1 MTGRQ
6 QFDFERL
13 ERACVKAKPK
23 IVKRSL
29 EWARQTSEKIVK
41 EDDKTRLHAN
51 FNKIVAMI
59 DAK

>member
-1 MTGRQ
+1 MTGRR
-6 QFDFERL
+6 QFAFERL
-13 ERACVKAKPK
+13 GRACVKAKPK

-41 EDDKTRLHAN
+41 EDDKTRLLAN

>member
-1 MTGRQ
+1 MTDRQ

-41 EDDKTRLHAN
+41 EDDKTRLLAN
-51 FNKIVAMI
+51 FDKIVAMF